1 MLRLLILI
9 FLAIGSLSF
18 LGCTPIGPIRVTA
31 DLPPD
36 DAGKLPDQPRFDV
49 EKSRE
54 CKNNNE
60 HCVYIVEYDEFGN
73 VFSRA
78 QLNASLLAA
87 QKVAEEGG
95 SVIVYVHGWHHSAKP
110 GDENIEDF
118 LDSVSEASQ
127 QADTKAV
134 GIYIGWRGDSINSN
148 NLALKLPSYAFTF
161 WGRKATAHAIGSGGG
176 VSELFRKL
184 SSIRA
189 NSDSRLVIL
198 GHSFGGAIV
207 YSSVAQ
213 LLAEQISLDAAPGDD
228 EEVYL
233 LSEGFN
239 PVADLIV
246 LLNPAFEAM
255 RIAPLFTFA
264 RSHEYQEGL
273 PPRLVVITSTA
284 DWATKVAFPVGRS
297 LGTIFQGYP
306 DAHSGKPNRRAIGHY
321 VPYIT
326 HQLVVGACDNQ
337 PLMDRNKILSALN
350 PEDTKAKNDNSIC
363 FPADGSESSLILT
376 RCDAQDDC
384 QKVTDGHFITRGLA
398 TEGYLP
404 YRFPIANIRT
414 NASVIAGHNDIWE
427 ENITRFL
434 QGLLEEAL
442 ENPHDLPMAPPG

>member
-1 MLRLLILI
+1 MFRLLILI

-18 LGCTPIGPIRVTA
+18 FGCTPIGPIRVNA

-36 DAGKLPDQPRFDV
+36 DLGKLPGQPSFDV

-54 CKNNNE
+54 CLNNNE

-95 SVIVYVHGWHHSAKP
+95 SVIVYVHGWHHSAEP
-110 GDENIEDF
+110 GDENIKDF
-118 LDSVSEASQ
+118 LDSVSEADQ
-127 QADTKAV
+127 HPDTRAV
-134 GIYIGWRGDSINSN
+134 GIYIGWRGDSISSSN
-148 NLALKLPSYAFTF
+148 WALRLPSYAFTF
-161 WGRKATAHAIGSGGG
+161 WDRKATAHAIGSGGG

-189 NSDSRLVIL
+189 NYDSRLVIL

-213 LLAEQISLDAAPGDD
+213 LLAEQISLDAAPGDAD
-228 EEVYL
+228 ERYS
-233 LSEGFN
+233 LSEGFR
-239 PVADLIV
+239 PVADLVV

-255 RIAPLFTFA
+255 RVAPLFTFA
-264 RSHEYQEGL
+264 RSNEYQEGL
-273 PPRLVVITSTA
+273 PPRLVMITSTA
-284 DWATKVAFPVGRS
+284 DWATNIAFPIGRS

-306 DAHSGKPNRRAIGHY
+306 DSYSGKLNRRAIGHY
-321 VPYIT
+321 APYIT

-337 PLMDRNKILSALN
+337 PLMDHNQILSALN

-363 FPADGSESSLILT
+363 FPADNSERSLILT
-376 RCDAQDDC
+376 RCDAQEDC
-384 QKVTDGHFITRGLA
+384 QKVIDDHFITRGPTA
-398 TEGYLP
+398 EGYLP
-404 YRFPIANIRT
+404 YRFPIVNIRT
-414 NASVIAGHNDIWE
+414 NSSVIDGHNGIWG
-427 ENITRFL
+427 ENIRRFL
-434 QGLLEEAL
+434 QGLLEEAI
-442 ENPHDLPMAPPG
+442 ENPHDLPLAPPG